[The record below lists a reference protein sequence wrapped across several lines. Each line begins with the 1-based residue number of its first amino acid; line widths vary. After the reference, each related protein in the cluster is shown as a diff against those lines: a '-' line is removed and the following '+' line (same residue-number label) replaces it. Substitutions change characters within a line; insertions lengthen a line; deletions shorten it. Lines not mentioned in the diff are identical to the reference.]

1 MSNTEIAQARLLR
14 IKADTVVKGLGLS
27 RDLKTALLSAINN
40 VNMPLFKYYKESRES
55 IKKSFIK
62 LVLGG
67 LGNGIDDNIKEK
79 IGQCLIKK
87 L

>member
-14 IKADTVVKGLGLS
+14 IKADTVVKSLGLS

-40 VNMPLFKYYKESRES
+40 VNMPLFKYYKESSES

-67 LGNGIDDNIKEK
+67 LGNSIDDSIKEK